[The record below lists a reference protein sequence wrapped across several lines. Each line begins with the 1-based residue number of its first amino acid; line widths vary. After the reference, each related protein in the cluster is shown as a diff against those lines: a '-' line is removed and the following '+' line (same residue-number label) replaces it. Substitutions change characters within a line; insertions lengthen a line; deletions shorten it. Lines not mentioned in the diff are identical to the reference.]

1 MAQDSNILLC
11 IEDDREVAKLIAEE
25 MSDRGFDVLIAH
37 DGHEGLV
44 AILKGIPDLVLCDI
58 GLPGLSGIELLEHL
72 NELSPRRMPFI
83 LVTALCGRE
92 NKLRAKQLGID
103 DYVTKPIDFD
113 ALETI
118 IRARLAGIASN
129 DNCLRLANLT
139 DREAELLTWAARGK
153 SSTQIAEL
161 LGAVEKTVRLGLDHA
176 RFKLSA
182 IREPLPRR
190 VDLPNEGDAAN
201 INPKAARLTESHSL
215 SVTDASSERPN
226 H

>member
-1 MAQDSNILLC
+1 MTQASRTLLC

-25 MSDRGFDVLIAH
+25 MTDRGFDVLIAH
-37 DGHEGLV
+37 DGHEGFV

-58 GLPGLSGIELLEHL
+58 SLPDLSGMELLEHL
-72 NELSPRRMPFI
+72 NELSPRRMPII
-83 LVTALCGRE
+83 LVTALCDRE

-118 IRARLAGIASN
+118 IRARLADIASN

-182 IREPLPRR
+182 SKDHCRDGSIYPTKETPRTSTR
-190 VDLPNEGDAAN
+190 KLCA
-201 INPKAARLTESHSL
+201 
-215 SVTDASSERPN
+215 
-226 H
+226 